1 MWPLSSKHIYGMQ
14 SAKNAIILC
23 DFWYVYPMI
32 WLFDQ
37 RTEERARERERDRYA
52 KRRRRRPRENGN
64 NDNYTNDNDCV
75 CK

>member
-1 MWPLSSKHIYGMQ
+1 MQ

-37 RTEERARERERDRYA
+37 RTEERARERADM
-52 KRRRRRPRENGN
+52 RREEEDDQEKMGTMIITQMIMIVFVN
-64 NDNYTNDNDCV
+64 NITNFLFFCFIF
-75 CK
+75 